1 VSNLWNPRHVLLCTK
16 TGTEGNSNDRK
27 EIGAARG
34 RNRLFATAA
43 VAVVALRDQ
52 GYPLRGTGYYGPL
65 TLGSVKSF
73 QRKHGITTSG
83 IVGSKTWH
91 ALVGS
96 LPPSVTGNG
105 GVQDPDR
112 GLRPGG
118 DDRELMDQLSNMMIR
133 IYPYDQGNL
142 PNSSS
147 YDESWQALVR
157 DSSGATVSTPAASSD
172 RRPGTPSLRSSP
184 SRVTGAADSGATRA
198 GMPGGMPARVDILPA
213 WTGSSARRW

>member
-1 VSNLWNPRHVLLCTK
+1 MTARRLGLRAAV
-16 TGTEGNSNDRK
+16 
-27 EIGAARG
+27 IG
-34 RNRLFATAA
+34 LFATAA
-43 VAVVALRDQ
+43 VAVAGVGTASACSANTQRSDTFAATLPQVRPGESGTAVLGLQLALRDQ

-105 GVQDPDR
+105 GVQDPNR

-118 DDRELMDQLSNMMIR
+118 DDRELMDQLSNMLIR
-133 IYPYDQGNL
+133 IYPYDQGGL

-157 DSSGATVSTPAASSD
+157 DFQRRNGINPSGVIGPKTWHAFTQVISIE
-172 RRPGTPSLRSSP
+172 GHW
-184 SRVTGAADSGATRA
+184 GC
-198 GMPGGMPARVDILPA
+198 
-213 WTGSSARRW
+213 